1 MSKRFILGAML
12 ALSAGLAGQAL
23 AQQQPAAAPK
33 AKAPAA
39 GQPAAQ
45 QPTQGQQAGGPPPSA
60 WVKLCEKAPF
70 VRRDK
75 DNKEVKEEKSICLTH
90 HERLDGNTG
99 MVIVSAA
106 LRKIE
111 GQDKDHLMVMVPLGM
126 AIAPGLKAAVYSKD
140 LWDKVAKNEKVDEKL
155 LKPMDLKFTICHP
168 AGCTAEI
175 EAAPALV
182 EEMKNGGG
190 IMVLAINAAAQPIAF
205 PVPLNGFTQA
215 HSGAAVDNVAYS
227 KAREQLMGQ
236 IRQRQQAL
244 IEEYRKQQAQAQ
256 GGAAAPAAPATTG
269 TAPAKKP

>member
-23 AQQQPAAAPK
+23 AQQPAAAPK

-45 QPTQGQQAGGPPPSA
+45 QPAQGQQAAGPPPSA

-75 DNKEVKEEKSICLTH
+75 DNKEVKEEKAICLTH

-106 LRKIE
+106 VRKIE

-126 AIAPGLKAAVYSKD
+126 AVQPGLKAAIYNKD
-140 LWDKVAKNEKVDEKL
+140 QWDKVSKNERVDEKQ

-205 PVPLNGFTQA
+205 PVPLNGFPQA

-236 IRQRQQAL
+236 IRQRQQAV
-244 IEEYRKQQAQAQ
+244 IDEYRKQQAAAQ

-269 TAPAKKP
+269 AAPAKKP

>member
-33 AKAPAA
+33 GKA
-39 GQPAAQ
+39 PAAQ
-45 QPTQGQQAGGPPPSA
+45 QPAQGQQAAAPASA

-111 GQDKDHLMVMVPLGM
+111 GQDRDHLMVMVPLGM
-126 AIAPGLKAAVYSKD
+126 AIAPGLKAAVYTKD
-140 LWDKVAKNEKVDEKL
+140 LWDKVAKNEKVDEKQ

-190 IMVLAINAAAQPIAF
+190 IMVLAINASAQPIAF
-205 PVPLNGFTQA
+205 PVPLNGFAQA
-215 HSGAAVDNVAYS
+215 HAGAAVDNVAYS